1 MPSNS
6 GANDAAVGTLF
17 DSIISGGATVRLLTT
32 DPSKSDTSAD
42 LSTYEV
48 NKGGYSAVTVPEADW
63 NVTKDGSF
71 STADTLSNANE
82 LNFGTATE
90 DWGLVTA
97 TVIDSGNGQFLLDN
111 DDVGQVPKGIEVTIS
126 AGGLTYE
133 HGP

>member
-1 MPSNS
+1 MADNS
-6 GANDAAVGTLF
+6 GANDAAVDTLF
-17 DSIISGGATVRLLTT
+17 DSIISGGATVRLLTA
-32 DPSKSDTSAD
+32 DPSKSDTSDD

-48 NKGGYSAVTVPEADW
+48 SKGGYSAVTVAEDDW

-71 STADTLSNANE
+71 STPDTISNANE

-90 DWGLVTA
+90 DWGTVTA

-111 DDVGQVPKGIEVTIS
+111 DDVGDVPEGIEVTIS